1 MNELLE
7 ELFPS
12 APREERRIKGLTLFF
27 PWLQTV
33 VVFELGD
40 SGLRLTD
47 VFGPAEDV
55 YSSKRRWPALDLS
68 LDFESD

>member
-12 APREERRIKGLTLFF
+12 APRRGLTLFF
-27 PWLQTV
+27 PWLQTI

-40 SGLRLTD
+40 SGLRLVD

-55 YSSKRRWPALDLS
+55 GAGMRRWPALDLS
-68 LDFESD
+68 LDYEPD